1 MKRSEF
7 VHMSHRF
14 TNYRFA
20 LHGRRGAIT
29 TLVALMLPMLVILA
43 AFAMNFAY
51 MELSRTQA
59 MIAADAS
66 ARAGGRTF
74 ALTGSLAQAK
84 INAQNAAN
92 RNPVAG
98 QPLQLRDSD
107 FITGI
112 STRPSSADRFNFIP
126 SNNNPNSLKVVINR
140 NSSGIN
146 GGIPHLFPNV
156 FGASSFEISRTSIST
171 RVDVDIAF
179 VMDRSGSMAFAADE
193 VSTSFNLPVNA
204 PPGWFFG
211 DPAPPRSRWLDLD
224 NAARAFLAELSSS
237 PVDEQVSLVTYGT
250 SASIDR
256 PMTGNY
262 AQIQSGLDFYT
273 NSFPSGKTN
282 IGDGLRR
289 GASALG
295 GGRAFASKVIVL
307 MTDGRRTPGL
317 GPNPVTEATNLA
329 RQGVIIFTVTFSDEA
344 EQTEMRNVAIAGMGK
359 HFHAVDAASLTTV
372 FETIART
379 IPTILTQ

>member
-1 MKRSEF
+1 MQTTRNYGARRSE
-7 VHMSHRF
+7 
-14 TNYRFA
+14 
-20 LHGRRGAIT
+20 LRRGAIT

-51 MELSRTQA
+51 MELTRTQA

-74 ALTGSLAQAK
+74 ALTGSLANAK

-92 RNPVAG
+92 RNLIAG
-98 QPLQLRDSD
+98 SALTLRDSD

-112 STRPSSADRFNFIP
+112 STRATSADRFNFTA
-126 SNNNPNSLKVVINR
+126 SGTNPNSLKVVINR
-140 NSSGIN
+140 SSSGIN
-146 GGIPHLFPNV
+146 GGISHLFPNI
-156 FGASSFEISRTSIST
+156 FGASSFEITRTSIST

-179 VMDRSGSMAFAADE
+179 VIDRSGSMAFAANE
-193 VSTSFNLPVNA
+193 VSNPFNVPVNA

-211 DPAPPRSRWLDLD
+211 DPAPPLSRWLDLD
-224 NAARAFLAELSSS
+224 NAARAFLAELSTS
-237 PVDEQVSLVTYGT
+237 PVNEQVALVTYGS

-256 PMTGNY
+256 SMTGNY
-262 AQIQSGLDFYT
+262 SQIQGGLTHYT
-273 NSFPSGKTN
+273 NSFPSGATN
-282 IGDGLRR
+282 IGDGLNK

-317 GPNPVTEATNLA
+317 GPNPVTVATNLA
-329 RQGVIIFTVTFSDEA
+329 KQGVIIFTVTFSDEA
-344 EQTEMRNVAIAGMGK
+344 EQNDMKSVATAGMGK
-359 HFHAVDAASLTTV
+359 HFHAIDAASLITV

>member
-1 MKRSEF
+1 MQKTRNYGARRSE
-7 VHMSHRF
+7 
-14 TNYRFA
+14 
-20 LHGRRGAIT
+20 LRRGAIT

-51 MELSRTQA
+51 MELTRTQA

-74 ALTGSLAQAK
+74 ALTGSLANAK
-84 INAQNAAN
+84 LNAQNAAN
-92 RNPVAG
+92 RNLIAG
-98 QPLQLRDSD
+98 SALTLRDSD
-107 FITGI
+107 FITGVA
-112 STRPSSADRFNFIP
+112 TRATSADRFNFTP
-126 SNNNPNSLKVVINR
+126 SGTNPNSLKVVINR
-140 NSSGIN
+140 SSSGIN
-146 GGIPHLFPNV
+146 GGISHLFPNI
-156 FGASSFEISRTSIST
+156 FGASSFEITRTSVST

-179 VMDRSGSMAFAADE
+179 VMDRSGSMAFAANE
-193 VSTSFNLPVNA
+193 VSTPFNIPVNA
-204 PPGWFFG
+204 PTGWFFG
-211 DPAPPRSRWLDLD
+211 DPAPPLSRWLDLD
-224 NAARAFLAELSSS
+224 NAARAFLTELSSS
-237 PVDEQVSLVTYGT
+237 PVNEQVALVTYGS

-256 PMTGNY
+256 SMTGNY
-262 AQIQSGLDFYT
+262 AQIQSGLSFYT
-273 NSFPSGKTN
+273 NSFPSGATN
-282 IGDGLRR
+282 IGDGLNK

-317 GPNPVTEATNLA
+317 GPNPVNVATNLA
-329 RQGVIIFTVTFSDEA
+329 KQGVIIFTVTFSDEA
-344 EQTEMRNVAIAGMGK
+344 EQNEMKNVANAGMGK

>member
-1 MKRSEF
+1 MKRSELLN
-7 VHMSHRF
+7 MQKLLKLNRPELPS
-14 TNYRFA
+14 
-20 LHGRRGAIT
+20 RRGAIT
-29 TLVALMLPMLVILA
+29 TLVAIMLPMLVILA

-74 ALTGSLAQAK
+74 ALTGSLASAK

-92 RNPVAG
+92 RNLIAG
-98 QPLQLRDSD
+98 QVLQLRDSD
-107 FITGI
+107 FITGV
-112 STRPSSADRFNFIP
+112 STRPSSADRFNFVP
-126 SNNNPNSLKVVINR
+126 STNNPNSLKVVINR

-156 FGASSFEISRTSIST
+156 FGESSFEISRTSIST

-193 VSTSFNLPVNA
+193 VSTPFSLPINA

-211 DPAPPRSRWLDLD
+211 QPAPPLSRWLDLD
-224 NAARAFLAELSSS
+224 HAARAFLAELNSS
-237 PVDEQVSLVTYGT
+237 PVNEHVALVTYGS
-250 SASIDR
+250 SATIDR
-256 PMTGNY
+256 SMTGSY
-262 AQIQSGLDFYT
+262 GAIQSGLDHYT
-273 NSFPSGKTN
+273 NAFPSGATN
-282 IGDGLRR
+282 IGDGLNK
-289 GASALG
+289 GANALG

-317 GPNPVTEATNLA
+317 GPNPVNVATNLA

-344 EQTEMRNVAIAGMGK
+344 EQTEMRSVATAGMGK

>member
-1 MKRSEF
+1 MQKTRNYGARRSE
-7 VHMSHRF
+7 
-14 TNYRFA
+14 
-20 LHGRRGAIT
+20 LRRGAIT

-51 MELSRTQA
+51 MELTRTQA

-74 ALTGSLAQAK
+74 ALTGSLANAK
-84 INAQNAAN
+84 LNAQNAAN
-92 RNPVAG
+92 RNLIAG
-98 QPLQLRDSD
+98 SALTLRDSD

-112 STRPSSADRFNFIP
+112 STRATSADRFNFSP
-126 SNNNPNSLKVVINR
+126 STNNPNSLKVVINR
-140 NSSGIN
+140 SSSGIN
-146 GGIPHLFPNV
+146 GGISHLFPNI
-156 FGASSFEISRTSIST
+156 FGASSFEITRTSVST

-179 VMDRSGSMAFAADE
+179 VMDRSGSMAFAANE
-193 VSTSFNLPVNA
+193 VSTPINIPVNA
-204 PPGWFFG
+204 PTGWFFG
-211 DPAPPRSRWLDLD
+211 DPAPPLSRWLDLD
-224 NAARAFLAELSSS
+224 NAARAFLTELSSS
-237 PVDEQVSLVTYGT
+237 PVNEQVALVTYGS

-256 PMTGNY
+256 SMTGNY
-262 AQIQSGLDFYT
+262 AQIQSGLSFYT
-273 NSFPSGKTN
+273 NSFPSGATN
-282 IGDGLRR
+282 IGDGLNK

-295 GGRAFASKVIVL
+295 GGRNFASKVIVL

-317 GPNPVTEATNLA
+317 GPNPVNVATNLA
-329 RQGVIIFTVTFSDEA
+329 KQGVIIFTVTFSDEA
-344 EQTEMRNVAIAGMGK
+344 EQNEMRNVANAGMGK